1 MTQAPDHPEA
11 SVEGVESE
19 AALLAALKAGDEGAF
34 ERLVREN
41 TPRMLAV
48 ARRFFST
55 ESDAEDAV
63 QEAFLSAFKALDRFE
78 GGSKL
83 STWLHRI
90 TVNASLMKLR
100 ARKSRPEKSI
110 EEMLP
115 AFASDGHRH
124 DHKRGWRR
132 TPEQLLADSETARMV
147 RAKIDELP
155 ADYREVLILRDL
167 EELDTAAAA
176 EVLGISREAVK
187 TRLHRARQAL
197 RHMLADELS
206 DHAT

>member
-1 MTQAPDHPEA
+1 MTQAPEHLKADVGEA
-11 SVEGVESE
+11 ESE

-115 AFASDGHRH
+115 AFSSDGQRH

-132 TPEQLLADSETARMV
+132 TPEQLLSDNETAKIV

-155 ADYREVLILRDL
+155 ADYREVLLLRDI

-197 RHMLADELS
+197 RHLLADVLK
-206 DHAT
+206 DQTA